1 MHNVSTKVSA
11 RIYANSIACRN
22 YMPFRV
28 SRQQTKHAF
37 IAYRKSVFRFVH
49 ERSSKSVNQQLKSSH
64 YKQRLNIWRLSAFHA
79 NSSTPDVCTSLRD
92 QLPKYVWNL
101 CAITP
106 IHFHVP
112 PDIYI
117 YIYAQV
123 PRAVVVV
130 VVVGTVAAVYRVCVC
145 FDCTDRQTPD
155 HLTICGNRV
164 FDFTAKEMQS
174 PLTFPAHRRPT
185 QPGAPKP
192 HFGYVCLSRWL
203 S

>member
-1 MHNVSTKVSA
+1 MTTFRLPRQFQHTRCLHFPSRSTSKVCVKSLCD
-11 RIYANSIACRN
+11 YANSLPC
-22 YMPFRV
+22 
-28 SRQQTKHAF
+28 
-37 IAYRKSVFRFVH
+37 
-49 ERSSKSVNQQLKSSH
+49 
-64 YKQRLNIWRLSAFHA
+64 SA
-79 NSSTPDVCTSLRD
+79 R
-92 QLPKYVWNL
+92 Y
-101 CAITP
+101 
-106 IHFHVP
+106 
-112 PDIYI
+112 IYI

-123 PRAVVVV
+123 PRAVVV